1 MIWDHN
7 AQIIVML
14 PDNQSLVSNAHLLY
28 INEPGRPEHNYLVR
42 GLQCLYM
49 LGREF
54 RLLVLYVCTGAFP
67 SLTIPDPISS
77 NRISIDP

>member
-1 MIWDHN
+1 M
-7 AQIIVML
+7 
-14 PDNQSLVSNAHLLY
+14 S
-28 INEPGRPEHNYLVR
+28 PGGHSINYLVT

-54 RLLVLYVCTGAFP
+54 RLLIVYVCTGAFP

-77 NRISIDP
+77 NRISTDP